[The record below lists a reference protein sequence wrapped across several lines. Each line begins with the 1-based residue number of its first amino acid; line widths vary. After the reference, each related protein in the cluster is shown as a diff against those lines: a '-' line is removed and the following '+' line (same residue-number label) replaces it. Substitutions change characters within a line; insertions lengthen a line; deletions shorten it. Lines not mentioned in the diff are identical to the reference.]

1 MVNLEQLEQLVAFA
15 DEGTIT
21 RAADALMISQPALT
35 RSLQKLETE
44 LDIQLFDRQKNKT
57 TLTETGRYTVE
68 QARALLA
75 QAEDFLTKIHHQ
87 ASLNTTIF
95 VGTVAPG
102 PQIEL
107 ETLADEQQLSQ
118 EFHFELLPEADLL
131 EKLEQEE
138 LQLIATEQPIEKEG
152 IISQFFLME
161 QLQLSIPKKHILS
174 ERDEIQLSDLKGL
187 SMLIQVNL
195 GSWDDL
201 IATLTDTN
209 FIEQSSVQAFTDL
222 INASDLPHFT
232 TNVTEDNYGTH
243 PDRVSIPITDDSAT
257 KTFYISVTE
266 KNKSLLTNLGL

>member
-107 ETLADEQQLSQ
+107 EALADEEHLPQ
-118 EFHFELLPEADLL
+118 EFVFSLLDEETLV

-174 ERDEIQLSDLKGL
+174 ERDEVQLSDLKGL

-195 GSWDDL
+195 GSWDEL

-257 KTFYISVTE
+257 KTFYISALE
-266 KNKSLLTNLGL
+266 KHKHLLNSLGL